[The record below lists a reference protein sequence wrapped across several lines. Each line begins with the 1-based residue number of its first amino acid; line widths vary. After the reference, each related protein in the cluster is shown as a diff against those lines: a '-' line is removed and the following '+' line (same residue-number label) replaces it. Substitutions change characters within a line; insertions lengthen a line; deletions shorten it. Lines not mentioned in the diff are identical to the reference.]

1 MFLKLSLG
9 IGIIAMVPGAG
20 SAAAQDASATPISP
34 RVALLT
40 QCQSMGDATE
50 RLACFDLAARAIHA
64 AVQAGELVVI
74 DRAQAEEASR
84 QNFGSSVSTVDRL
97 IPPRD
102 GQRIDAIESTLVRAS
117 QIADGRWVFVLAD
130 GSVWNQIDTDRA
142 RIRPTA
148 GTPVRV
154 RRALLGSF
162 LLTVGDSA
170 AFRVRRQ

>member
-1 MFLKLSLG
+1 MILKFLLG
-9 IGIIAMVPGAG
+9 IGLVSVALGAQT
-20 SAAAQDASATPISP
+20 AAAQNASDVHISP
-34 RVALLT
+34 RFAALN
-40 QCQSMGDATE
+40 QCQSIRDTTE
-50 RLACFDLAARAIHA
+50 RLACFDLAARDINA
-64 AVQAGELVVI
+64 AMRAGELVVI

-84 QNFGSSVSTVDRL
+84 QNFGSSIATVDRL
-97 IPPRD
+97 MPPRD
-102 GQRIDAIESTLVRAS
+102 GQRIDAIETTLVRAS

-142 RIRPTA
+142 RLRPSP